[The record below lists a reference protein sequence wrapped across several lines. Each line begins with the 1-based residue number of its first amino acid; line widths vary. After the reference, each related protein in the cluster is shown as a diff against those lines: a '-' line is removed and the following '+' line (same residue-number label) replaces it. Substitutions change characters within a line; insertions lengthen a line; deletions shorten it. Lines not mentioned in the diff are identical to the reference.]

1 MRNTSSAHFAA
12 AMALAFLP
20 VAVAQSPATASN
32 AKYPPIPRTADGKPD
47 LTGVWQG
54 GSNRV
59 GTWEEANNAP
69 GIGGTGAAAPAPA
82 PASPSVTN
90 RPPAPAREPAPYQ
103 PWAAAKVLEFFNR
116 RGIDDP
122 DAYCIPPGVPRITT
136 FGLFPMQFVQT
147 PQTVVILFEVYHVFR
162 IIPINAKHP
171 DDLEPSYMG
180 DSVGHWEGD
189 TLVVDVTG
197 FNDKTWLGPTGTFH
211 TEALHVTER
220 YTRVDYNTINYDVT
234 MEDPNVL
241 TKPWNTHSTI
251 MLRNGTR
258 LREYEC
264 SENNADMERYEK
276 LLKDDSVFRRK

>member
-1 MRNTSSAHFAA
+1 MRNSHIVA
-12 AMALAFLP
+12 AMALAATLVAAQNKYSP
-20 VAVAQSPATASN
+20 V
-32 AKYPPIPRTADGKPD
+32 PRMADGKPD

-59 GTWEEANNAP
+59 GTWEEANS
-69 GIGGTGAAAPAPA
+69 GTGLGGNGQAAPA
-82 PASPSVTN
+82 PASPSPAN
-90 RPPAPAREPAPYQ
+90 RPPAVARELAPYQ

-122 DAYCIPPGVPRITT
+122 DAYCAPPGVPRITT
-136 FGLFPMQFVQT
+136 FGLFPMQIVQT
-147 PQTVVILFEVYHVFR
+147 PQAVFILYEVYHVFR
-162 IIPINAKHP
+162 IIPLNAKHP

-180 DSVGHWEGD
+180 DSMGRWEGD

-241 TKPWNTHSTI
+241 TKPWNTHNTI
-251 MLRNGTR
+251 MLRTGTR